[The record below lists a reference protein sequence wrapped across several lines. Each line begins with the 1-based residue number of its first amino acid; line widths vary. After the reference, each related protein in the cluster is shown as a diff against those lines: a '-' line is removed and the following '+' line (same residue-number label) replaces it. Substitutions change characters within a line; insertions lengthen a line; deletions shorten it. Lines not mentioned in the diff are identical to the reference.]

1 MLNILRSKLKL
12 AKKNITSWKSAF
24 TYVEIIFVMLL
35 ISIIM
40 VATIKVIMHN
50 EKNKVPLYVY
60 YLYKQLDNESYVFAN
75 YIDKSN
81 PDKNFDEILASMNVQ
96 NYCTAMAEE
105 LNTVGDINCAN
116 SKELSAASQN
126 QTVDCERDYK
136 FSFDMD
142 ANPIRVSNPVY
153 SSSLPQCKDDYSD
166 ICQHKPNFKIS
177 IMGDDN
183 TKNYWAYQCT
193 SSIQN
198 NNTNNT
204 LSSDIQFDPTQYPRS
219 FNLINNVKLNFLF
232 LNDQKRQYTYKVN
245 LTQTSLNISKVSAD
259 FSECSVNAANKDKYS
274 CGLEVGKGTSP
285 LFFINDK
292 ETNKTIKTISQTPFD
307 GGYSVNS
314 CITCA
319 YSNFAFKIKNTL
331 LDEEFTSDAIADA
344 KRCNTQNC
352 DLPNYKRNF
361 LNDERANVIEK
372 YLVKFDNYGVQM
384 WATFRTPWTN
394 RQSFWPLYKFLENME
409 KVCQMYPDSIKFEDR
424 LNKFYNKTYR
434 EYRTFNAFNKT
445 YINESF
451 IEEREEYPYDKTH
464 IIIYAAIDTTFK
476 LGKMNE
482 DIFAFEQFG
491 KKIIPIGYL
500 ANNINSPLKFD
511 VIARNLETSKIEKVN
526 YKEGSQK
533 RALTFCE
540 AMKYTG
546 SKFSQYC
553 GCKDEDNNIVK
564 QYPIHQDCNNKFGCI
579 IRPVKPNVNAYTKG
593 S

>member
-198 NNTNNT
+198 NNNNNT

-245 LTQTSLNISKVSAD
+245 LTQTSLNTSWIFQD
-259 FSECSVNAANKDKYS
+259 FENCSINAANKDNYVCELSKGS
-274 CGLEVGKGTSP
+274 QGSLKHFKVSDKNGKS
-285 LFFINDK
+285 FI
-292 ETNKTIKTISQTPFD
+292 ELYLYSQTLNGASEYSEFAYYVKKNMFD
-307 GGYSVNS
+307 FYAN
-314 CITCA
+314 
-319 YSNFAFKIKNTL
+319 
-331 LDEEFTSDAIADA
+331 DAIADA

-372 YLVKFDNYGVQM
+372 YLLKIDAYGADV
-384 WATFRTPWTN
+384 WLNIKATQSDK
-394 RQSFWPLYKFLENME
+394 QSFWPLYKFLENME
-409 KVCQMYPDSIKFEDR
+409 KVCQMYPESIKYNR
-424 LNKFYNKTYR
+424 KSSGRNGFYT
-434 EYRTFNAFNKT
+434 EYHPVNAFTN
-445 YINESF
+445 YINKSF

>member
-183 TKNYWAYQCT
+183 TKNYWAYKCT

-198 NNTNNT
+198 NNDNNT

-245 LTQTSLNISKVSAD
+245 LTQTSLNTSMLFQD
-259 FSECSVNAANKDKYS
+259 FENCSINAANKDNYVCELSKGSQGSLKHFKVSDKNSKSLIGLSLYNQTLSGASEYS
-274 CGLEVGKGTSP
+274 EFAYYVKK
-285 LFFINDK
+285 NM
-292 ETNKTIKTISQTPFD
+292 FD
-307 GGYSVNS
+307 FYAN
-314 CITCA
+314 
-319 YSNFAFKIKNTL
+319 
-331 LDEEFTSDAIADA
+331 DAIADA

-372 YLVKFDNYGVQM
+372 YLLKIDAYGADV
-384 WATFRTPWTN
+384 WLNIKATQSDK
-394 RQSFWPLYKFLENME
+394 QSFWPLYKFLENME
-409 KVCQMYPDSIKFEDR
+409 KTRQMYPDSIEYNEKSSGR
-424 LNKFYNKTYR
+424 NGFYT
-434 EYRTFNAFNKT
+434 EYHPINAFTN
-445 YINESF
+445 YINKSF

>member
-75 YIDKSN
+75 DIDKSN

-116 SKELSAASQN
+116 SKELTVASQN

-183 TKNYWAYQCT
+183 TKNYWAYKCT

-198 NNTNNT
+198 NNNNNT

-232 LNDQKRQYTYKVN
+232 LNDKKIQYTYKVN
-245 LTQTSLNISKVSAD
+245 LTQTSLNTSWIFQD
-259 FSECSVNAANKDKYS
+259 FENCSINAANKDNYVCELSKGRYGSLKHFKVSDKNSKSLIGLSLYS
-274 CGLEVGKGTSP
+274 QTLSGTSEYSE
-285 LFFINDK
+285 FAYYVKKNM
-292 ETNKTIKTISQTPFD
+292 FD
-307 GGYSVNS
+307 FYAN
-314 CITCA
+314 
-319 YSNFAFKIKNTL
+319 
-331 LDEEFTSDAIADA
+331 DAIADA

-372 YLVKFDNYGVQM
+372 YLLKIDAYGAEV
-384 WATFRTPWTN
+384 WLNIKATQSN
-394 RQSFWPLYKFLENME
+394 KQSFWPLYKFLENME
-409 KVCQMYPDSIKFEDR
+409 KTRQIYPDSIK
-424 LNKFYNKTYR
+424 YNEKASGVRGNYT
-434 EYRTFNAFNKT
+434 EYYPVNAFKN

-451 IEEREEYPYDKTH
+451 VEEREEYPYDKTH
-464 IIIYAAIDTTFK
+464 IIIYAAIDTMFK
-476 LGKMNE
+476 HGKMNE
-482 DIFAFEQFG
+482 NIFAFEQFG

-511 VIARNLETSKIEKVN
+511 VIARNLETSEIEKVN

-546 SKFSQYC
+546 GKFSQYC

>member
-75 YIDKSN
+75 NIDKSN

-116 SKELSAASQN
+116 SKELTVASQN

-183 TKNYWAYQCT
+183 TKNYWAYKCT

-198 NNTNNT
+198 NNNNNT

-232 LNDQKRQYTYKVN
+232 LNDKKIQYTYKVN
-245 LTQTSLNISKVSAD
+245 LTQTSLNTSMLFQD
-259 FSECSVNAANKDKYS
+259 FENCSINAANKDNYVCELSKGSQGLFKHFKVSDKNSKSLLVLNLYS
-274 CGLEVGKGTSP
+274 QILNGASEYSAFAYYVKK
-285 LFFINDK
+285 NM
-292 ETNKTIKTISQTPFD
+292 FD
-307 GGYSVNS
+307 FYAN
-314 CITCA
+314 
-319 YSNFAFKIKNTL
+319 
-331 LDEEFTSDAIADA
+331 DAIADA

-361 LNDERANVIEK
+361 LNDARANVIEK
-372 YLVKFDNYGVQM
+372 YLLKIDAYGAEV
-384 WATFRTPWTN
+384 WLNLKATQSN
-394 RQSFWPLYKFLENME
+394 KQSFWPLYKFLENME
-409 KVCQMYPDSIKFEDR
+409 KTRQIYPDSIK
-424 LNKFYNKTYR
+424 YNEKVFGIS
-434 EYRTFNAFNKT
+434 EYCTEYYPVNAFKN

-451 IEEREEYPYDKTH
+451 VEEREEYPYDKTH
-464 IIIYAAIDTTFK
+464 IIIYAAIDTMFK
-476 LGKMNE
+476 HGKMNE
-482 DIFAFEQFG
+482 NIFAFEQFG

-511 VIARNLETSKIEKVN
+511 VIARNLETSEIEKVN

-546 SKFSQYC
+546 GKFSQYC

>member
-1 MLNILRSKLKL
+1 M
-12 AKKNITSWKSAF
+12 
-24 TYVEIIFVMLL
+24 
-35 ISIIM
+35 
-40 VATIKVIMHN
+40 
-50 EKNKVPLYVY
+50 
-60 YLYKQLDNESYVFAN
+60 
-75 YIDKSN
+75 
-81 PDKNFDEILASMNVQ
+81 
-96 NYCTAMAEE
+96 
-105 LNTVGDINCAN
+105 
-116 SKELSAASQN
+116 
-126 QTVDCERDYK
+126 
-136 FSFDMD
+136 
-142 ANPIRVSNPVY
+142 
-153 SSSLPQCKDDYSD
+153 
-166 ICQHKPNFKIS
+166 
-177 IMGDDN
+177 
-183 TKNYWAYQCT
+183 
-193 SSIQN
+193 
-198 NNTNNT
+198 
-204 LSSDIQFDPTQYPRS
+204 
-219 FNLINNVKLNFLF
+219 KLNFLF

-245 LTQTSLNISKVSAD
+245 LTQTSLNTSWIFQD
-259 FSECSVNAANKDKYS
+259 FENCSINAANKDNYVCELSKGS
-274 CGLEVGKGTSP
+274 QGSLKHFKVSDKNGKS
-285 LFFINDK
+285 FI
-292 ETNKTIKTISQTPFD
+292 ELYLYSQTLNGASEYSEFAYYVKKNMFD
-307 GGYSVNS
+307 FYAN
-314 CITCA
+314 
-319 YSNFAFKIKNTL
+319 
-331 LDEEFTSDAIADA
+331 DAIADA

-372 YLVKFDNYGVQM
+372 YLLKIDAYGADV
-384 WATFRTPWTN
+384 WLNIKATQSDK
-394 RQSFWPLYKFLENME
+394 QSFWPLYKFLENME
-409 KVCQMYPDSIKFEDR
+409 KTRQMYPDSIEYNRKSSGR
-424 LNKFYNKTYR
+424 NGFYT
-434 EYRTFNAFNKT
+434 EYHPVNAFTN

>member
-1 MLNILRSKLKL
+1 MLNILKSKLKL
-12 AKKNITSWKSAF
+12 TKKNIISGKSAF

-35 ISIIM
+35 ISIIT

-75 YIDKSN
+75 DIDKSN

-96 NYCTAMAEE
+96 NYCTAMAQE
-105 LNTVGDINCAN
+105 LNTVGDINCEN
-116 SKELSAASQN
+116 SKELTIASQN

-153 SSSLPQCKDDYSD
+153 SSSLPQCNDDYSD
-166 ICQHKPNFKIS
+166 ICQHKPNYKVP

-183 TKNYWAYQCT
+183 TKIYWAYKCT

-198 NNTNNT
+198 NNT

-232 LNDQKRQYTYKVN
+232 LNDKKIQYTYKVN
-245 LTQTSLNISKVSAD
+245 LTQTSLNTSSLFQEFENCSINATNKNNYVCELSKSSQGSLKHLKVSDKNGKSFIVLNLYSQILNGALEY
-259 FSECSVNAANKDKYS
+259 SEFAY
-274 CGLEVGKGTSP
+274 
-285 LFFINDK
+285 LFK
-292 ETNKTIKTISQTPFD
+292 QKFD
-307 GGYSVNS
+307 SYA
-314 CITCA
+314 T
-319 YSNFAFKIKNTL
+319 
-331 LDEEFTSDAIADA
+331 DAIADA

-352 DLPNYKRNF
+352 DLPNYKRIF
-361 LNDERANVIEK
+361 QNDEKANVIEK
-372 YLVKFDNYGVQM
+372 YLLKIDTYGAEVWLNLKSTRSDQ
-384 WATFRTPWTN
+384 
-394 RQSFWPLYKFLENME
+394 QSFWPLYKFLENME
-409 KVCQMYPDSIKFEDR
+409 KTRQMYPDSIQYKEKR
-424 LNKFYNKTYR
+424 VENG
-434 EYRTFNAFNKT
+434 EYYKEYYPVNAFEK

-451 IEEREEYPYDKTH
+451 VEEREEYPYDKTH
-464 IIIYAAIDTTFK
+464 IIIYAAIDTMFK

-482 DIFAFEQFG
+482 NIFAFEQFG

-546 SKFSQYC
+546 DKFSQYC

-564 QYPIHQDCNNKFGCI
+564 QYPIHQDCNSKFGCI
-579 IRPVKPNVNAYTKG
+579 IRPVKPSVNAYTKG